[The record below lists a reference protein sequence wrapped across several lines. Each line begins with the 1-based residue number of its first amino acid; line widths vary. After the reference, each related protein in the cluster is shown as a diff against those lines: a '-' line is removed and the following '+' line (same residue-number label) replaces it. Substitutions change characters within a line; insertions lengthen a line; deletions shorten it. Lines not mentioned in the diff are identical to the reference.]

1 MNFIKTEVS
10 AGYNLSMKFP
20 SRCKEVSIKLR
31 PKEMGRS
38 REMKLRR
45 IKLKNEC
52 HERSLI
58 FAIQS
63 RFKIKELDEEKIRV
77 PTGCILSVG
86 TVPTGCILTV
96 GTVPT
101 GCILTVG
108 TVPTDNLSLRGNLKF
123 KNAYFGP
130 FLIKNEKKKDGF

>member
-1 MNFIKTEVS
+1 
-10 AGYNLSMKFP
+10 
-20 SRCKEVSIKLR
+20 
-31 PKEMGRS
+31 MGRC
-38 REMKLRR
+38 REMRLNR
-45 IKLKNEC
+45 IKSKNGC
-52 HERSLI
+52 HEQSLI

-63 RFKIKELDEEKIRV
+63 SFKLNKIDEEKIRVPTGCILSVGTV

-108 TVPTDNLSLRGNLKF
+108 TVPTNNLSL
-123 KNAYFGP
+123 
-130 FLIKNEKKKDGF
+130 